1 MFWPIFNH
9 NMAAVLKF
17 NNSNQLLQM
26 TNNCLGEGTSKKTSE
41 NYCEVICLDDSDDD
55 NCTEQEPPSNI
66 IQVDCKINNSNNIKQ
81 EKPGQKVNNHLDQN
95 GISNDDPN
103 ENVKSVDLVNF
114 QSYKPI
120 TRENAKTNV
129 QQLMNYF
136 VKKEINSNK
145 RTIESLEFD
154 KPKAFSQL
162 KDLKKRCQ
170 DGLLQ
175 VQLISRCQSGSKIKF
190 NRHFHDKSTSTN
202 IVDERINH
210 NKYFHTQF

>member
-1 MFWPIFNH
+1 
-9 NMAAVLKF
+9 MAAVLKF
-17 NNSNQLLQM
+17 NNSNQLFQM
-26 TNNCLGEGTSKKTSE
+26 MNNCLGEGTSKKTLE
-41 NYCEVICLDDSDDD
+41 NYCEVICLDDSDDEIS
-55 NCTEQEPPSNI
+55 TGQEPPSNI
-66 IQVDCKINNSNNIKQ
+66 VKVDCKINNSNNIKQ
-81 EKPGQKVNNHLDQN
+81 QEKPGQQVNNHVHQN

-103 ENVKSVDLVNF
+103 EKEDVKNVDLVNF
-114 QSYKPI
+114 QSYKPV
-120 TRENAKTNV
+120 TRDDAKTNV
-129 QQLMNYF
+129 QQLINYF
-136 VKKEINSNK
+136 VKKEFNSNK

-202 IVDERINH
+202 IVDERINE
-210 NKYFHTQF
+210 NKYFHTKF